1 MKSQRIL
8 SVRKSGNPEY
18 SIFSNNN
25 KINKQ
30 TLLQPVNDIH
40 NGIER
45 TDEKETER
53 KVVEEPVRRTEV
65 NTDRKMAE
73 ESVRRTE
80 VKTDET
86 INGPDKLLNMKRNR

>member
-1 MKSQRIL
+1 MKSQGIL

-25 KINKQ
+25 QINKQ
-30 TLLQPVNDIH
+30 TLLQPVNDMS
-40 NGIER
+40 NGTER
-45 TDEKETER
+45 TGEEETVR
-53 KVVEEPVRRTEV
+53 KMVEEPVRRTEV

-73 ESVRRTE
+73 ESVRTE